1 MASFSYNG
9 TAAEDDLIGD
19 VQYWADEVLA
29 TGQTIGPDPENMY
42 EALVAAMRTTLNGA
56 PRAATDHIA
65 DDGSGQMITNTNE
78 HSEVALPDTFLE
90 LLELRLASWGKEVY
104 RLHDP
109 RSERVRQQYDPHTR
123 TDVANPVVTKV
134 PSPDGT
140 GEQLRCWPQ
149 GAGPSID
156 RFLFVPQVAPEEGPQ
171 DLKHPMVFWAGAYV
185 LTAEKEQGAQ
195 ALQQAA
201 RLMLRQIDA
210 GMMPLPQQALSE
222 ADDDS

>member
-9 TAAEDDLIGD
+9 TTDEDDLISD
-19 VQYWADEVLA
+19 VQYWADKALA
-29 TGQTIGPDPENMY
+29 TGQTIGPSSADVY
-42 EALVAAMRTTLNGA
+42 EALVAAMQTTLNGA

-65 DDGSGQMITNTNE
+65 DDGKGQTVTSRNE
-78 HSEVALPDTFLE
+78 YSEVALPDTFLE
-90 LLELRLASWGKEVY
+90 LLELRLASWGKEAY

-109 RSERVRQQYDPHTR
+109 RGERVRRQYDSHTR
-123 TDVANPVVTKV
+123 SDAANPVVTKV
-134 PSPDGT
+134 PSPDGN

-149 GAGPSID
+149 GSGPSID
-156 RFLFVPQVAPEEGPQ
+156 RFLFVPQLAPEEVPQ

-185 LTAEKEQGAQ
+185 LTAEKEEGAQ
-195 ALQQAA
+195 PLQQAA